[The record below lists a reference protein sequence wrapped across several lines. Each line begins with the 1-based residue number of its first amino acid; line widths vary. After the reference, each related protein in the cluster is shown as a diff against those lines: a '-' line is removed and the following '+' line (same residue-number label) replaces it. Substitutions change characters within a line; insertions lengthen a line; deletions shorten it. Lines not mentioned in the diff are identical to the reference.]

1 MQEQKFK
8 LTSAVKNNSARGTA
22 LLEKAKSLAH
32 KDKLDSIKGLAE
44 ILKSEDLS
52 LDQVKELYAFLN
64 KAQSK
69 YNPNKRLQGNNL
81 DADSAAFLA
90 AGGSS
95 GLAWCK
101 LVLKEAGVLNSLT
114 KDIQKA
120 ETEVEEDLKGIE
132 IKVAKS
138 VNTELKQ
145 VTYVAMKPGVDL
157 HGDYVDLETI
167 RLAKE
172 SFNRQL
178 KKSKMANL
186 FHLTMSDSFDII
198 ESYLSPT
205 DMTLNG
211 HFVEKGEWLMTLQI
225 LDDSL
230 WEMIKN
236 DEVTGISI
244 GAMANVLDVKDE
256 DGTND

>member
-32 KDKLDSIKGLAE
+32 KDKLDSIKGLTD
-44 ILKSEDLS
+44 ILKSESLS
-52 LDQVKELYAFLN
+52 LNQVKELYTFLN

-95 GLAWCK
+95 GLAWSK

-120 ETEVEEDLKGIE
+120 ETEVEENISGLNLPI
-132 IKVAKS
+132 IKA
-138 VNTELKQ
+138 VNEELMQ
-145 VTYVAMKPGVDL
+145 ALFIAMVPDEVDA
-157 HGDYVDLETI
+157 HGDICSEAEV
-167 RLAKE
+167 RKACHN
-172 SFNRQL
+172 FNAHKRA
-178 KKSKMANL
+178 ANL
-186 FHLTMSDSFDII
+186 FHLYETNAFDIV
-198 ESYLSPT
+198 ESYITVVDFTMNGNFVKKGSWLVNLQINDPDVWDLIKT
-205 DMTLNG
+205 GELNG
-211 HFVEKGEWLMTLQI
+211 V
-225 LDDSL
+225 
-230 WEMIKN
+230 
-236 DEVTGISI
+236 SI
-244 GAMANVLDVKDE
+244 GGMAKVE
-256 DGTND
+256 EIE